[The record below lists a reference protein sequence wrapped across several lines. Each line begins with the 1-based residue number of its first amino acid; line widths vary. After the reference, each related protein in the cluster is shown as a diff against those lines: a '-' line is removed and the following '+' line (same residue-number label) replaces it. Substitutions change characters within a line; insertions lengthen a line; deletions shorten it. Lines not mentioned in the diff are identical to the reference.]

1 MLTLGSLRFPVPA
14 VMGILNVTPDSFSDG
29 GHFVR
34 RDLALRQAEQMV
46 ADGAAIIDVGGES
59 TRPGAGEVSEQ
70 QELERVM
77 PVIEAIRA
85 ATDVPI
91 SIDTS
96 KPGVMQAAVSAG
108 AGLINDVRALRFPG
122 ALQAAAELQVPVCLM
137 HMSGEPG
144 TMQANP
150 SYEDVVAAVA
160 AFLEERIAA
169 CVEAGIDEDRVL
181 VDPGFGFGKTRD
193 HNIELLANL
202 RQLAVR
208 GRPLLVGISRKA
220 TLGELTGRDVDDR
233 VAASVAAAVI
243 AVTNG
248 ASIVR
253 AHDVRETV
261 DALRIAQAVIEAGE
275 RAG

>member
-29 GHFVR
+29 GLFAR

-77 PVIEAIRA
+77 PVIEAVRA

-160 AFLEERIAA
+160 AFLEERIVA
-169 CVEAGIDEDRVL
+169 CVEAGIEEDRVL
-181 VDPGFGFGKTRD
+181 VDPGFGFGKNRD

-220 TLGELTGRDVDDR
+220 TLGELTGRAVDDR